1 MKKSL
6 SFCENCNKRPFAL
19 MSYTNIMMDQ
29 GTRRPGDQGT
39 GIAHCSLLTAC
50 CFGFSGIFLATG
62 NQVKV

>member
-1 MKKSL
+1 
-6 SFCENCNKRPFAL
+6 